1 MKYLQILEKPYDTN
15 NADDDLGEKE
25 DAFEELSMIVE
36 DLDNANGMYTP

>member
-1 MKYLQILEKPYDTN
+1 MKYLQILEKPCDTN
-15 NADDDLGEKE
+15 NADDDLVEKE